1 MVVSKYDLQRIR
13 IYKGTSKPDFKPMIE
28 EVAQLYQSGK
38 ITKKGTKSG
47 IARAIQMAERLGAE
61 RQKTRD
67 VGLRQLEEVKSG
79 ERNIAPG
86 KTTVPMS
93 RPSVTK
99 PGKVA
104 KARWRMSNACLISG
118 IAAIWDALCPHCS
131 VRIKAF
137 TRSSFNMTSLSSKL
151 SGK

>member
-86 KTTVPMS
+86 KTIKTYFVKGRVS
-93 RPSVTK
+93 TREYWTHKKS
-99 PGKVA
+99 GKQ
-104 KARWRMSNACLISG
+104 SNEYRESYKI
-118 IAAIWDALCPHCS
+118 DALR
-131 VRIKAF
+131 VRA
-137 TRSSFNMTSLSSKL
+137 TSLADAK
-151 SGK
+151 KTV